1 MKYFIHLISIHFKM
15 ENSKKYNSQDKN
27 DVVNE
32 PSLEYGKEIEEFDDA
47 EFHPILIQLLEK
59 SIKEAEEGKG
69 STTEEVMKR
78 VREKYP
84 FLK

>member
-1 MKYFIHLISIHFKM
+1 MDNSNKKYKTPDLIISKVEEPTIVYNSDKTCANIEDYPLFVKVI
-15 ENSKKYNSQDKN
+15 EKSKK
-27 DVVNE
+27 
-32 PSLEYGKEIEEFDDA
+32 DA
-47 EFHPILIQLLEK
+47 
-59 SIKEAEEGKG
+59 AEGKG